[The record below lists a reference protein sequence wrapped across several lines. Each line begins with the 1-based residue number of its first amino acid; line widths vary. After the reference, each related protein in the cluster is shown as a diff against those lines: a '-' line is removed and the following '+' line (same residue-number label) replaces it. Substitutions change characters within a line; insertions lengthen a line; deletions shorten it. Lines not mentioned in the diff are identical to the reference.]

1 MSEWSYYEFKLFVTV
16 FVRMIRFNQKYLLVK
31 SVKMTAVIENH
42 DIHHTI
48 TKSICRFELHRK
60 TQILRTTI
68 FILFFVVISGNLV
81 SQKLKDTLFFKN
93 GSMVLGEI
101 KTIKLG
107 VVNFDP
113 DDANDISVQL
123 IKLKTITAPG
133 VIFRIETTDDHV
145 LYGKLF
151 PNARPGYVTIV
162 NEKDTVEWLLE
173 GISVLY
179 PFKDAFLDRF
189 SGNVGLG
196 YTYTRSSNFGRFN
209 FDLSANYVTRK
220 DEVSFGANGI
230 YSVSDTAFSRDQENV
245 NLKYNYYVGST
256 WFLTAFLSY
265 QRNLEL
271 GISRRLQQGLG
282 VGNKFITTQH
292 IYGWLRTGVAINQQQ
307 STDDVKSGTLTE
319 LFGQVQ
325 FNFFRFTAPKISLD
339 FSQTL
344 FYSLSQKDRIRN
356 SGQTNLSWEL
366 ISDFNLNLGFYNNYD
381 SKPPASA
388 ASTFDFGI
396 VFGLSYKF

>member
-1 MSEWSYYEFKLFVTV
+1 M
-16 FVRMIRFNQKYLLVK
+16 RRI
-31 SVKMTAVIENH
+31 
-42 DIHHTI
+42 
-48 TKSICRFELHRK
+48 
-60 TQILRTTI
+60 I

-81 SQKLKDTLFFKN
+81 SQQLKDTLFFRN
-93 GSMVLGEI
+93 GSIVLGEI

-151 PNARPGYVTIV
+151 PNSKSGYVTIV
-162 NEKDTVEWLLE
+162 NEKDTIEWQLE
-173 GISVLY
+173 RISVLY
-179 PFKDAFLDRF
+179 PYKDAFLDRF
-189 SGNVGLG
+189 SGSAGLG
-196 YTYTRSSNFGRFN
+196 YSYTRSSDFGRIN
-209 FDLSANYVTRK
+209 YDVSAKYITKK
-220 DEVSFGANGI
+220 DEVTFNVNGI
-230 YSVSDTAFSRDQENV
+230 YSTTDTGFTRDQENAE
-245 NLKYNYYVGST
+245 LKYNYYVGPT

-271 GISRRLQQGLG
+271 GISRRYQQGLG
-282 VGNKFITTQH
+282 VGNKFITTNH
-292 IYGWLRTGVAINQQQ
+292 VYGWLRTGVAINQQT
-307 STDDVKSGTLTE
+307 STDDIKSGTLTE

-325 FNFFRFTAPKISLD
+325 FNFFRFTVPKISLD
-339 FSQTL
+339 FSQSV

-366 ISDFNLNLGFYNNYD
+366 ISDFNLNLEFYNNYD

-388 ASTFDFGI
+388 SSTFDFGI
-396 VFGLSYKF
+396 VFGVSYKF

>member
-1 MSEWSYYEFKLFVTV
+1 M
-16 FVRMIRFNQKYLLVK
+16 RR
-31 SVKMTAVIENH
+31 A
-42 DIHHTI
+42 
-48 TKSICRFELHRK
+48 
-60 TQILRTTI
+60 I

-81 SQKLKDTLFFKN
+81 SQQLKDTLFFRN
-93 GSMVLGEI
+93 GSIVLGEI

-151 PNARPGYVTIV
+151 PNSKSGYVTIV
-162 NEKDTVEWLLE
+162 NEKDTIEWQLE
-173 GISVLY
+173 RISVLY
-179 PFKDAFLDRF
+179 PYKDAFLDRF
-189 SGNVGLG
+189 SGSVGLG
-196 YTYTRSSNFGRFN
+196 YSYTRSSDFGRIN
-209 FDLSANYVTRK
+209 YDVSAKYITKK
-220 DEVSFGANGI
+220 DEVTFNVNGI
-230 YSVSDTAFSRDQENV
+230 YSTTDTGFTRDQENAE
-245 NLKYNYYVGST
+245 LKYNYYVGPT

-271 GISRRLQQGLG
+271 GISRRYQQGLG
-282 VGNKFITTQH
+282 VGNKFITTNH
-292 IYGWLRTGVAINQQQ
+292 VYGWLRTGVAINQQT
-307 STDDVKSGTLTE
+307 STDDIKSGTLTE

-325 FNFFRFTAPKISLD
+325 FNFFRFTVPKISLD
-339 FSQTL
+339 FSQSV

-366 ISDFNLNLGFYNNYD
+366 ISDFNLNLEFYNNYD

-388 ASTFDFGI
+388 SSTFDFGI
-396 VFGLSYKF
+396 VFGVSYKF